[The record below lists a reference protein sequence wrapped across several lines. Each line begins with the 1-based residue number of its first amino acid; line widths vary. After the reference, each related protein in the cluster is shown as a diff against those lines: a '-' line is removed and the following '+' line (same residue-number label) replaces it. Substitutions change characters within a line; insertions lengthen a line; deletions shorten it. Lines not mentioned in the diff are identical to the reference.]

1 MEQDNFY
8 ITSIPPTA
16 PPPERHSLFWQVFIS
31 LFLKSPISYNAW
43 GHFNYVTQKGHSLS
57 DLVIPPSHSDPRV
70 HFWARTAG
78 LPALVRKP
86 HPGIRSRAY
95 VYQIFPMLITHSRRS
110 EEPTSCAV
118 RCLWLVLAQRGATT
132 GWVQD
137 PGSSPPPDPPPDSP
151 RDCPSCGT
159 LTPPPSP
166 CRPGLRSGG
175 NGQGGASSAAKA
187 KAGTPLLPG
196 PSGSSHPGSRRD
208 RGGSGGGGGGRA
220 GAAARGADPAVLGA
234 RRAARERR
242 RQPGTARTVSP
253 ALGGGGHAAPGAG
266 MGAAADFG

>member
-1 MEQDNFY
+1 
-8 ITSIPPTA
+8 
-16 PPPERHSLFWQVFIS
+16 
-31 LFLKSPISYNAW
+31 
-43 GHFNYVTQKGHSLS
+43 
-57 DLVIPPSHSDPRV
+57 
-70 HFWARTAG
+70 
-78 LPALVRKP
+78 
-86 HPGIRSRAY
+86 
-95 VYQIFPMLITHSRRS
+95 MLITHSRRS

-137 PGSSPPPDPPPDSP
+137 PGSTPPPDPPPDSP

-208 RGGSGGGGGGRA
+208 RGGSGGGGGRA

-266 MGAAADFG
+266 MGAVADFG